1 MNVRSLSKHFND
13 LSEYV
18 STLNMSF
25 SIIGVSE
32 TWLNKSNEHLFNIP
46 GFNFISNIRQH
57 KSGGGVGL
65 YIKDDLKFK
74 PRIDLQ
80 STDKKLYE
88 SIFAE
93 IIQSNGKNIIVGCLY
108 KPPDTSV
115 TEFNNSISPVL
126 STISFEN
133 KLSYIMGD
141 FNINIINEDHQATS
155 DFINLM
161 NSNSLYPVI
170 SKPTQVTPT
179 TATLIDN
186 IFSNNLEFNMNS
198 AILYADLTDHFPI
211 FQITQLKLITN
222 PSPRKKQIRSINSSN
237 MNKFQSKLADTDWS
251 FLYNIN
257 SANDCYNAF
266 SRHLT
271 PIYNQ
276 SFPIKVVDES
286 PHPSKPWFSKGLL
299 TSCKRKNSLYKQY
312 VINPTPQNKSKYKKF
327 RNKYNFLVKL
337 ARKKYFHEK
346 LASVTTNLKQTWSV
360 IKQVISKKKTEHLQ
374 LGTMKDSNGT
384 YTDPSE
390 IATKFNNFFI
400 NIGPNLANS
409 IPPPQLSHKQF
420 LVSHYTSS
428 FLLSPTSALEVSS
441 VVSTLKNSRSEGADG
456 LCILPIKES
465 INMLASPLSHIFN
478 LSFSSGVFPDA
489 LKIGKV
495 LPIFKNDDSSLF
507 SNYRPISILP
517 CLSEVLEKLFY
528 SRLFDFLI
536 KFNVLNHHQYGF
548 RQHHSTYM
556 AILELVN
563 NIYQGFEN
571 NEYTIGIF
579 VDLKKAFDT
588 VNHNILLD
596 KLNFYGICG
605 TPLAW
610 LASYLSNRQQYV
622 QVHDHASSYM
632 KIKCGVPQGSV
643 LGPLLFLIY
652 INDLFHSSKYLSFIL
667 FADDTSIFYRHKDIQ
682 TLINTVNSELCLVSS
697 WFKAN
702 KLTLHPDKTKFILFH
717 PSRKKVN
724 LDEIHISING
734 APLSRVDNTKF
745 LGVIIH
751 QNLTWKPHISAV
763 KEKTSKVIG
772 VMCKSRQYLP
782 SNTLK
787 TFYNSLF
794 LPYINYCNI
803 IWAST
808 YDSHLEPLFLLQ
820 KKAIRI
826 ITFSPPQTHTKPLF
840 HKLNILPIHSIFKCQ
855 VACFVFSHMNNLLPA
870 SFSSSFHFNFEY
882 HDHFTRSRLNL
893 HKVFAKYHLS
903 ICSQAPSIWN
913 SLPLTFRN
921 SLNIS
926 NYRSNIKKHFLNN

>member
-1 MNVRSLSKHFND
+1 
-13 LSEYV
+13 
-18 STLNMSF
+18 
-25 SIIGVSE
+25 
-32 TWLNKSNEHLFNIP
+32 
-46 GFNFISNIRQH
+46 
-57 KSGGGVGL
+57 
-65 YIKDDLKFK
+65 
-74 PRIDLQ
+74 
-80 STDKKLYE
+80 
-88 SIFAE
+88 
-93 IIQSNGKNIIVGCLY
+93 
-108 KPPDTSV
+108 
-115 TEFNNSISPVL
+115 
-126 STISFEN
+126 
-133 KLSYIMGD
+133 
-141 FNINIINEDHQATS
+141 
-155 DFINLM
+155 
-161 NSNSLYPVI
+161 
-170 SKPTQVTPT
+170 
-179 TATLIDN
+179 
-186 IFSNNLEFNMNS
+186 
-198 AILYADLTDHFPI
+198 
-211 FQITQLKLITN
+211 
-222 PSPRKKQIRSINSSN
+222 
-237 MNKFQSKLADTDWS
+237 
-251 FLYNIN
+251 
-257 SANDCYNAF
+257 
-266 SRHLT
+266 
-271 PIYNQ
+271 
-276 SFPIKVVDES
+276 
-286 PHPSKPWFSKGLL
+286 
-299 TSCKRKNSLYKQY
+299 
-312 VINPTPQNKSKYKKF
+312 
-327 RNKYNFLVKL
+327 
-337 ARKKYFHEK
+337 
-346 LASVTTNLKQTWSV
+346 
-360 IKQVISKKKTEHLQ
+360 
-374 LGTMKDSNGT
+374 
-384 YTDPSE
+384 
-390 IATKFNNFFI
+390 
-400 NIGPNLANS
+400 
-409 IPPPQLSHKQF
+409 
-420 LVSHYTSS
+420 
-428 FLLSPTSALEVSS
+428 
-441 VVSTLKNSRSEGADG
+441 
-456 LCILPIKES
+456 
-465 INMLASPLSHIFN
+465 MLASPLSHIFN

-517 CLSEVLEKLFY
+517 CLSKVLEKLFY

-596 KLNFYGICG
+596 KLNFYGIRG

-751 QNLTWKPHISAV
+751 QN
-763 KEKTSKVIG
+763 
-772 VMCKSRQYLP
+772 
-782 SNTLK
+782 
-787 TFYNSLF
+787 
-794 LPYINYCNI
+794 
-803 IWAST
+803 
-808 YDSHLEPLFLLQ
+808 PLFLLQ